1 MQEYTYV
8 RSCMFII
15 HLRNYKNKKG
25 GLQMLSY
32 DTIECHTLELLKSL
46 MQEPVF
52 SAMRLVGGTA
62 LALQYGHRQSIDLD
76 FFGDLKCEKSETKNI
91 LSQYGKVTVLKET
104 ETIRIYVV
112 DGIKVDFVHYS
123 CYPWLTPAVI
133 EDGLRLASPQDIAA
147 MKVNAIEGRGTRK
160 DFVDV
165 YFLLTHF
172 KLSELLEFYKQKY
185 PEYSFFRA
193 LMSLTYFDDAEQQPM
208 PKMLNSTSWDVMKQK
223 IIAEVKR
230 IK

>member
-1 MQEYTYV
+1 
-8 RSCMFII
+8 
-15 HLRNYKNKKG
+15 
-25 GLQMLSY
+25 MLSY
-32 DTIECHTLELLKSL
+32 DTIEFHTLELLKSL
-46 MQEPVF
+46 MQESAF

-62 LALQYGHRQSIDLD
+62 LALQYGHRQSID